1 MSFAGAVLA
10 PLGTTKLGGA
20 QVFGAAAQ
28 VGTVSQGTFEITTPK
43 ERPFLCQ
50 VSSAP
55 RVDIAAA
62 YPGADGT
69 AIDLGAM
76 DGMPVIGSTWP
87 TTRVGAG
94 ISPWA
99 HTEVH
104 TDADRMN
111 AVPTRPEMSEV
122 RMRFPRELTGIGH
135 AR

>member
-1 MSFAGAVLA
+1 MEMVSSVWSVSVLA
-10 PLGTTKLGGA
+10 A
-20 QVFGAAAQ
+20 WYAFCAA
-28 VGTVSQGTFEITTPK
+28 
-43 ERPFLCQ
+43 
-50 VSSAP
+50 SSAAVP
-55 RVDIAAA
+55 RATAASVLSA
-62 YPGADGT
+62 SAHPADGT